1 MFYLDTQTN
10 KRYYL
15 GTPFTYGDLQYTKQG
30 ASHETFMSL
39 GFQQVIVQ
47 QRPDDRFYVV
57 SGPAADGTYSAT
69 PRDLADLKTQ
79 YIRDTKL
86 TAFRLLK
93 GTDWYIVRQQE
104 LGYSE
109 APVPV
114 DVTTFRA
121 AVRAAATAACDQI
134 DAVTSVEDLE
144 ALIKAPKYLYDN
156 DGNQTGVNP
165 AALTMYP
172 ETPDEVTTYG

>member
-30 ASHETFMSL
+30 ANHETFTSL

-47 QRPDDRFYVV
+47 QRPDERFYVV
-57 SGPAADGTYSAT
+57 SGPASDGTYSTT
-69 PRDLADLKTQ
+69 PRNLADLKTK
-79 YIRDTKL
+79 YIRDTKT
-86 TAFRLLK
+86 TAFQLLK
-93 GTDWYIVRQQE
+93 GTDWYIVRQME
-104 LGYSE
+104 LGYGE

-121 AVRAAATAACDQI
+121 AVRAAATARCDAI
-134 DAVTSVEDLE
+134 DATTTVEELATLLSDS
-144 ALIKAPKYLYDN
+144 N
-156 DGNQTGVNP
+156 V
-165 AALTMYP
+165 YP

>member
-10 KRYYL
+10 TRYYL
-15 GTPFTYGDLQYTKQG
+15 GRAFSYGDLNYTKQG
-30 ASHETFMSL
+30 ANHEIFTSL
-39 GFQQVIVQ
+39 GFQQVTIE
-47 QRPDDRFYVV
+47 QRPDDRFYIV
-57 SGPAADGTYSAT
+57 SGPDNTGAYSSTA
-69 PRDLADLKTQ
+69 RDLAELKTS
-79 YIRDTKL
+79 YIRDTKT

-109 APVPV
+109 APVPA

-121 AVRAAATAACDQI
+121 AVRAAATARCDAI
-134 DAVTSVEDLE
+134 DATTTVEELKTLLSDS
-144 ALIKAPKYLYDN
+144 N
-156 DGNQTGVNP
+156 V
-165 AALTMYP
+165 YP